1 MASGSKHDLRKEL
14 RQELEE
20 MRNILLNYFD
30 VVIPQLTKDL
40 LEYADELDI
49 AYKSNDKT
57 ICTFSLILYLC
68 RDFLKSNVIK
78 KQTIQGICI

>member
-1 MASGSKHDLRKEL
+1 MALGSKIWRYPDPLIHLRKEL
-14 RQELEE
+14 REELEE

-30 VVIPQLTKDL
+30 IVIPQLTKDL

-57 ICTFSLILYLC
+57 I
-68 RDFLKSNVIK
+68 
-78 KQTIQGICI
+78 